1 MLPQLQAQHIK
12 RLLQTLSLLSPMH
25 LKQLRSL
32 VSCVHANPADAQ
44 FAKELLRCGIRIFPG
59 IVGLTSE
66 RIVEHYGRW
75 GQNHGLIVH
84 KRGEYIFWGFECYK
98 Q

>member
-25 LKQLRSL
+25 LRSL

-66 RIVEHYGRW
+66 RIVEHYGRL
-75 GQNHGLIVH
+75 GQNHSLI
-84 KRGEYIFWGFECYK
+84 GIYIFFRF
-98 Q
+98 